1 MEKKE
6 LSMSALLANK
16 GVDISNQLGGL
27 IVQEIAPN
35 ADGQKKVAM
44 RAQTADG
51 KIVKEFEVGF
61 KLLDGFAYENEVGE
75 NVINDGFE
83 ITRIGDRNVAIKS
96 GSNNS
101 SSNFTWKK

>member
-1 MEKKE
+1 MEVKK

-27 IVQEIAPN
+27 IVTEIAPN

-51 KIVKEFEVGF
+51 KITKEFEVGF
-61 KLLDGFAYENEVGE
+61 KLLDEFAHENEAGE
-75 NVINDGFE
+75 TVINEGHE
-83 ITRIGDRNVAIKS
+83 MTKIGDRWVAIKS
-96 GSNNS
+96 GTNNS
-101 SSNFTWKK
+101 SSNFAWKK